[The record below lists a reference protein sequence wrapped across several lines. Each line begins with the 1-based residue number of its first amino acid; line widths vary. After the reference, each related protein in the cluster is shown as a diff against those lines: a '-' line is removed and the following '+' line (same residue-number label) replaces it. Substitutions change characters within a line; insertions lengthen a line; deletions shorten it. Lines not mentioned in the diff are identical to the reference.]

1 MHFFNGYADLS
12 SSYCSFLPEFLAREW
27 RQMAESGQG
36 SLKPE
41 EPLVMQK
48 KCITNGGRKFLLET
62 YCCSLLL
69 TLLKALLTVLAAS
82 QLLKR
87 NKHFSFFFSLPVIPL
102 FIFCSEINVRG
113 KNGSSIA
120 GSRQCCNCLQHPGT
134 RRGACY
140 TGATELYTFIGE

>member
-48 KCITNGGRKFLLET
+48 KCITNCGRKFLLEI
-62 YCCSLLL
+62 LLL
-69 TLLKALLTVLAAS
+69 
-82 QLLKR
+82 
-87 NKHFSFFFSLPVIPL
+87 SFINFTESVAY
-102 FIFCSEINVRG
+102 CS
-113 KNGSSIA
+113 
-120 GSRQCCNCLQHPGT
+120 NCLVVLK
-134 RRGACY
+134 
-140 TGATELYTFIGE
+140 EK